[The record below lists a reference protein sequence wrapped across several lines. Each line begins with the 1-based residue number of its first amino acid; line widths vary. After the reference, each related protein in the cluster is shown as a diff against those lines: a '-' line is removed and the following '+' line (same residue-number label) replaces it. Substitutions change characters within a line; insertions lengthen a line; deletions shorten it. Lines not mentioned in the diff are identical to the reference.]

1 MQFVRIDRTGTST
14 PPPALFLAVDTN
26 ETIITLHR
34 CVCISALDGPLVAYY
49 SLERDEIKIHI
60 IHAHTFMLT
69 FRLQNEKITHNQLN
83 FLYSLL
89 LPLPLQLHFN
99 VNGVVWMCVSCVCFF
114 TFRWFFGMHTHARTH
129 THTHV
134 NLNTTHCTTIFVV
147 FVDVVAKARPKK
159 GSFRTKKWLIG
170 MGKVQHTSTTRHRL
184 PFDWR
189 GPQTKLGSVWWSCNC
204 IYRWFVSIN
213 TESGIGLGNIGMR
226 WSVGMDGATGFVWKK
241 YNISTGIDSSSPSKA
256 IVWHYETK
264 QIYFPAPLAD
274 CPLVSSSSPRR
285 QPWNQLPSVAGALHA
300 KYVYTIHMERRAA
313 GTGYPVSH

>member
-1 MQFVRIDRTGTST
+1 MCLHFSPWWPSGCI
-14 PPPALFLAVDTN
+14 LFTWKRRN
-26 ETIITLHR
+26 QNSHNTCTH
-34 CVCISALDGPLVAYY
+34 
-49 SLERDEIKIHI
+49 
-60 IHAHTFMLT
+60 IHAHISFTKWKKKELHT
-69 FRLQNEKITHNQLN
+69 INSISYILSC
-83 FLYSLL
+83 FLF
-89 LPLPLQLHFN
+89 HFN
-99 VNGVVWMCVSCVCFF
+99 YISTWMVWCGCVCRVCVSLRFVDSSACI
-114 TFRWFFGMHTHARTH
+114 RTHAH

-170 MGKVQHTSTTRHRL
+170 MGKVQHTGTTRHRL

-285 QPWNQLPSVAGALHA
+285 QPWNQSPSVAGALHA